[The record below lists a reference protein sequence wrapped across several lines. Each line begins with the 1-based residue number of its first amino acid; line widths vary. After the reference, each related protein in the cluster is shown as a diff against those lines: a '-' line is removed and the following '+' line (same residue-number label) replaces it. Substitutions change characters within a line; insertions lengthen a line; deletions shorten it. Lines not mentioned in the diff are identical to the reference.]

1 MTIEP
6 NIVLSAEELNDKL
19 NQFLL
24 TRDVSLRNELVLDYS
39 FVVKNVAKSTRGYY
53 ANYATFDDI
62 VSQGIITL
70 IDCLEKY
77 DRSKNMEFE
86 PYAFVR
92 IRNATIDYIR
102 KSDFL
107 PRRVRQRAK
116 QINQAHTDLSH
127 ELMREPTDVELAQYL
142 DMGVDELSRHYGE
155 VANAN
160 LLSMEE
166 IEAFVGN
173 EDGMDFESSGT
184 STDPKQ
190 IFDQK
195 VMQGLLKEAID
206 SLPEREQII
215 VSLYYYENLKL
226 KEIAEVLDVTEARV
240 SQLHSKILLKLKDYM
255 QGTQEV

>member
-1 MTIEP
+1 MPIEP
-6 NIVLSAEELNDKL
+6 NITLTAEELNDKL

-24 TRDVSLRNELVLDYS
+24 TRDLNLRNELVMDYA

-70 IDCLEKY
+70 VDCLEKY

-92 IRNATIDYIR
+92 VRNAIIDYIR

-116 QINQAHTDLSH
+116 QINLAHTELAH
-127 ELMREPTDVELAQYL
+127 ELMREPTDVELAEYL
-142 DMGVDELSRHYGE
+142 GMEVEELSRHYGE

-173 EDGMDFESSGT
+173 DDGIDFESSGT

-195 VMQGLLKEAID
+195 MMQSLLKDAID
-206 SLPEREQII
+206 QLPEREKII
-215 VSLYYYENLKL
+215 VSLYYYENLRL
-226 KEIAEVLDVTEARV
+226 KEIADVLDVTEARV